1 MKRGII
7 TNSGRMLRNDSQ
19 SVSLSGGLTDNDL
32 NYYLLYWDKIV
43 MPTNNLIHMA
53 IRDEE
58 ELLKTNVLERPRI
71 AFNSWSTNVKDGSF
85 DPFVIAQSIVANN
98 LLSTDKLTDWTIH
111 QLGDQIVIGND
122 QKKEFEAIRVELIK
136 CLPVPN
142 GQLNFA
148 EILEFK
154 EKRKDELSELH
165 SKIDS
170 LYIDILNSPDK
181 DLALRKSISEFNKSI
196 KNINSVTKE
205 RFKSLTK
212 YNLTTELNLNGKDLS
227 IAIASGAVFDFYTNA
242 FTIPIGTIASGFASL
257 IKLKA
262 NRTTSIEKSKNK
274 LKLSYLAEASKKG
287 II

>member
-7 TNSGRMLRNDSQ
+7 TNTGRMVRNNSQ

-43 MPTNNLIHMA
+43 MPTNNIIHMA
-53 IRDEE
+53 IKNEE
-58 ELLKTNVLERPRI
+58 ELIKSNILERPRI
-71 AFNSWSTNVKDGSF
+71 AFSSWSTNVKDGSF
-85 DPFVIAQSIVANN
+85 DPFIIAQSIVANN

-111 QLGDQIVIGND
+111 QLGEQIVIGND
-122 QKKEFEAIRVELIK
+122 QKKEFEAIKVELLK

-142 GQLNFA
+142 GELNFQ

-154 EKRKDELSELH
+154 EKRKDELFELH
-165 SKIDS
+165 SKVDS
-170 LYIDILNSPDK
+170 MYLDILNSPDK
-181 DLALRKSISEFNKSI
+181 NLAKRKSISEFNKSI
-196 KNINSVTKE
+196 KNLDSVTKE

-227 IAIASGAVFDFYTNA
+227 MAAASGAVFDFYTNGL
-242 FTIPIGTIASGFASL
+242 TIPIATVFSGLASL
-257 IKLKA
+257 IKIKA
-262 NRTTSIEKSKNK
+262 NRTTSIEKAENK
-274 LKLSYLAEASKKG
+274 LKLSYLAEATKKG